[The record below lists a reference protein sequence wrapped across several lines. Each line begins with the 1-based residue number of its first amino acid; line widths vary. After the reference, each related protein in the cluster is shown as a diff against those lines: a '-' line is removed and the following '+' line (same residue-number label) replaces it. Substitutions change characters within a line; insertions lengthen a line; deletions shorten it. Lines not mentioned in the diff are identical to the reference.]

1 VRLTIRVHPGASRT
15 RVAGS
20 PAEPGQ
26 DPVLGVWVS
35 QRAIDGKAT
44 EAALRALASALE
56 VHRRSLR
63 LVSGARARMK
73 IVEVADPPAGL
84 AGRVAAMLAVR

>member
-1 VRLTIRVHPGASRT
+1 M
-15 RVAGS
+15 AGS

-35 QRAIDGKAT
+35 QRAVDGKAT

-56 VHRRSLR
+56 VPRRSLR
-63 LVSGARARMK
+63 LVSGARALMK